1 MAKKAVKKHVSKAN
15 AKLKAGELE
24 RRAASKAIL
33 GNTDDFLF
41 VTGLAG
47 SKDDVLNA
55 TGPLASNVFPLSGAM
70 GAACSIG
77 LGLALAQPE
86 KTVVVVTGEGE
97 LLMNVGTLATI
108 GAMDPPNLRILCIDN
123 ERYGETGWHP
133 SHTLRG
139 VDLAKMAE
147 GANIKSVRTVTKKS
161 QFKEARELL
170 RGANS
175 TAFILLKV
183 AATDPGKLPGPAER
197 DASVWKTR
205 FRDNLGIRS

>member
-1 MAKKAVKKHVSKAN
+1 MAKKIIKKHVSKPN

-24 RRAASKAIL
+24 RRKATKAIL
-33 GNTDDFLF
+33 GDTDDFLI

-47 SKDDVLNA
+47 AKDDVLNA
-55 TGPLASNVFPLSGAM
+55 TGANPSNVFPLSGAM

-77 LGLALAQPE
+77 LGLALAQPD
-86 KTVVVVTGEGE
+86 KTVLVVTGEGE
-97 LLMNVGTLATI
+97 LLMNVGTLAAI
-108 GAMDPPNLRILCIDN
+108 GAMEVPNLRILCIDN
-123 ERYGETGWHP
+123 QRYGETGWQP

-147 GANIKSVRTVTKKS
+147 GANIKSVRTVTKQS

-170 RGANS
+170 RNANS
-175 TAFILLKV
+175 STFILLKV
-183 AATDPGKLPGPAER
+183 AATDPGKLAMPAER

-205 FRDNLGIRS
+205 FRDALGVV